1 MAKVL
6 MVVPALIVS
15 MACGGSR
22 GAAGGEGTAS
32 TMAEQGGTGEVA
44 EQSETATLGGGC
56 FWCMEAVFDRVE
68 GVEEVVVGYAG
79 GTVKDPNYSLVGS
92 GRTGHA
98 EVVQVRFDPD
108 VLSFRDLLQIFFAMH
123 DPTTRDRQG
132 ADVGSQY
139 RSLVLYH
146 SPAQKKEV
154 EAVIRDLERREVFP
168 APIVTEVAAFEAFY
182 PAEESHQDYYA
193 RNPQQGYC
201 RVVISPKVNKLRKI
215 YTQRLKPEYR

>member
-1 MAKVL
+1 MAK
-6 MVVPALIVS
+6 ALIVVTVLAVS
-15 MACGGSR
+15 MACGGTR
-22 GAAGGEGTAS
+22 GDAGGEGNVSARAGQEGSGKVT
-32 TMAEQGGTGEVA
+32 ER
-44 EQSETATLGGGC
+44 SEIATLGGGC

-79 GTVKDPNYSLVGS
+79 GTAKDPTYALVGS

-98 EVVQVRFDPD
+98 EVVQVRFDPA
-108 VLSFRDLLQIFFAMH
+108 VLSFHDLLEIFFAMH

-146 SPAQKKEV
+146 SAAQKKEV
-154 EAVIRDLERREVFP
+154 EAVIRDLERRKVFP
-168 APIVTEVAAFEAFY
+168 APIVTEVAPFETFY

-215 YTQRLKPEYR
+215 YTQRLKSEYR